1 MKKISLFTF
10 LIGTSL
16 ALFAQNTT
24 NTTTTT
30 TGNVHF
36 GLKGGVN
43 LATLELDDDTPSTEF
58 NTNLKTSFNLG
69 AFVNL
74 PLGGIFR
81 LQPEVVFSGQ
91 GSKVSQKTTV
101 GAGATTTTPFEYD
114 FQYINVPVMV
124 QLKTPGGF
132 FVEAGP
138 QLGLLISA
146 KQDMQTGTDP
156 DIKNLI
162 KKTDFGAGAGLG
174 YMSNMGL
181 GIGARYTHGFSN
193 VWNSDN
199 APASQKNTE
208 VSNRTISFSL
218 LYQFG
223 ANK

>member
-16 ALFAQNTT
+16 ALFAQNT
-24 NTTTTT
+24 NTTTTGT
-30 TGNVHF
+30 PRF

-74 PLGGIFR
+74 PLGGNLR
-81 LQPEVVFSGQ
+81 LQPEVVYSGQ

-101 GAGATTTTPFEYD
+101 GAGATTTTPFEYE
-114 FQYINVPVMV
+114 FHYINVPVMV

-138 QLGLLISA
+138 QLGFLIGA

-156 DIKNLI
+156 DIKDLI

-181 GIGARYTHGFSN
+181 GIGARYMHGFSN
-193 VWNSDN
+193 VWNSDK
-199 APASQKNTE
+199 APASQKNTQ
-208 VSNRTISFSL
+208 VSNRTIAFSL

>member
-1 MKKISLFTF
+1 MKKISLFT
-10 LIGTSL
+10 LLTITSVV
-16 ALFAQNTT
+16 LFAQ

-30 TGNVHF
+30 TGTARF

-69 AFVNL
+69 AFVNV
-74 PLGGIFR
+74 PLGETLRF
-81 LQPEVVFSGQ
+81 QPEVVYSGQ

-114 FQYINVPVMV
+114 FHYINVPMML
-124 QLKTPGGF
+124 QIQTPGGF

-138 QLGLLISA
+138 QIGFLLSA
-146 KQDMQTGTDP
+146 KQDMETGNDP
-156 DIKNLI
+156 DIQDLI
-162 KKTDFGAGAGLG
+162 KKTDVGAGAGLG
-174 YMSNMGL
+174 YVSKMGL

-193 VWNSDN
+193 VWNSDK
-199 APASQKNTE
+199 APAAQKNTE